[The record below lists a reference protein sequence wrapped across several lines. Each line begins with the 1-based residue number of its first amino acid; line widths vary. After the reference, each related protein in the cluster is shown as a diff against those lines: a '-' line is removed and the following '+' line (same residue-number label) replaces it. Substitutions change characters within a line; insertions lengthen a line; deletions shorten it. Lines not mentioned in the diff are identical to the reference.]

1 MRLISGVIPNF
12 SNTPRTN
19 VPATPTPR
27 RLSDAV
33 GAMKTLLH
41 ALAR

>member
-1 MRLISGVIPNF
+1 MRLTSGVIPNF
-12 SNTPRTN
+12 SNTPLRN

-27 RLSDAV
+27 RLRLAV

-41 ALAR
+41 AEAR